1 MADRLPRVDHSCL
14 GNLLMQKDFQMP
26 LTTQRSRC
34 QVFSFSSSSWHGEH
48 VIQPPCSV
56 AFQ

>member
-14 GNLLMQKDFQMP
+14 GNLLIQKDFQMP

-34 QVFSFSSSSWHGEH
+34 QVFSFPAALGMASM
-48 VIQPPCSV
+48 
-56 AFQ
+56 